1 MMTKK
6 KNRYWS
12 KSDKLKIVLEVIS
25 KENRPSEVAKK
36 YDISSGLLSTWTT
49 KYILDGEEALENTK
63 KPGNPLAK
71 YQNKKELTPIEQLE
85 YENMKLKIEVERLK
99 KGYTV
104 KGVGKN
110 KEFVIINNK
119 NSKSLKN

>member
-1 MMTKK
+1 MTKK

-12 KSDKLKIVLEVIS
+12 KSDKLKIVLEAIS
-25 KENRPSEVAKK
+25 KENRPIEIAKK
-36 YDISSGLLSTWTT
+36 YDISKGMLSTWTT
-49 KYILDGEEALENTK
+49 KYLLDGEDALENTK

-71 YQNKKELTPIEQLE
+71 YHRRKELTPIEQLE
-85 YENMKLKIEVERLK
+85 YENMKLKIEIERLK

-119 NSKSLKN
+119 SSKSLKN

>member
-1 MMTKK
+1 MMIKK

-12 KSDKLKIVLEVIS
+12 QQDKLKIVLEVMD
-25 KENRPSEVAKK
+25 KKDRRSEIVKK
-36 YDISSGLLSTWTT
+36 YDISNGMLSTWTT
-49 KYILDGEEALENTK
+49 KYLSDGEDALKNTR

-71 YQNKKELTPIEQLE
+71 YQRRKELTPIEQLE

>member
-1 MMTKK
+1 MIKK

-12 KSDKLKIVLEVIS
+12 QQDKLKIVLEVMD
-25 KENRPSEVAKK
+25 KKNKRSEIVKK
-36 YDISSGLLSTWTT
+36 YDISDGMLSTWTT
-49 KYILDGEEALENTK
+49 KYVTDGEDALENTR

-71 YQNKKELTPIEQLE
+71 YQRRKELTPLEQME

>member
-1 MMTKK
+1 MIKK

-12 KSDKLKIVLEVIS
+12 QQDKLKIVLEVMD
-25 KENRPSEVAKK
+25 KKNKRSEIVKK
-36 YDISSGLLSTWTT
+36 YDISDGMLSTWTT
-49 KYILDGEEALENTK
+49 KYLTDGEDALGNTS

-71 YQNKKELTPIEQLE
+71 YQRRKELTPLEQME